1 MYFPRWDVLLIV
13 AVTVLVLL
21 AHSFFQRRTVEH
33 FSEDD
38 TDEFITTKM
47 LIDAKK
53 KTLLDLDKNLSK
65 MIQMKMIKDDMV
77 EEQSTSVASDTK
89 SKKKKAS
96 KTEDEEGDE
105 PVADDDDEDAG
116 TEEEDDDDNEEA
128 VEGFMDGTSFGYM
141 PF

>member
-1 MYFPRWDVLLIV
+1 MYFPGWDVLLIV
-13 AVTVLVLL
+13 AVMVLVLL

-38 TDEFITTKM
+38 TDEFITSKM

-96 KTEDEEGDE
+96 KTEDEEVDE
-105 PVADDDDEDAG
+105 PVADNDDEDAG

>member
-1 MYFPRWDVLLIV
+1 MYFPGWDVLLIV
-13 AVTVLVLL
+13 AVMVLVLL

-38 TDEFITTKM
+38 TDEFITSKM

-96 KTEDEEGDE
+96 KT
-105 PVADDDDEDAG
+105 
-116 TEEEDDDDNEEA
+116 
-128 VEGFMDGTSFGYM
+128 
-141 PF
+141 